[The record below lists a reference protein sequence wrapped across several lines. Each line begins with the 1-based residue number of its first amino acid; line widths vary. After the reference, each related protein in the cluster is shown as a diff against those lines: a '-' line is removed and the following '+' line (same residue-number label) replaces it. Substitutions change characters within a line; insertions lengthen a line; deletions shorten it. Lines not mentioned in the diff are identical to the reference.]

1 SCSLLHSPI
10 SLQNETQL
18 DVELRRWL
26 AFADEKLL
34 EVVTLARALGDP
46 ESVADSL
53 RDNAAA
59 QMARRNSRR
68 TQNDALRARLSA
80 VSEADTRRQ
89 SPFRVRKQ
97 AQQSRFNL
105 PLFPTTVIGSF
116 SADQGSPRCS
126 RATKTRRMDPAAI
139 RSVHRVGNP
148 YRSRSARA

>member
-1 SCSLLHSPI
+1 VDGRNVWRNDFAKSLGLLRKALTKLGTERLWVAPSCSLLHSPI

-59 QMARRNSRR
+59 QMGH
-68 TQNDALRARLSA
+68 
-80 VSEADTRRQ
+80 
-89 SPFRVRKQ
+89 PF
-97 AQQSRFNL
+97 SSS
-105 PLFPTTVIGSF
+105 TIG
-116 SADQGSPRCS
+116 R
-126 RATKTRRMDPAAI
+126 
-139 RSVHRVGNP
+139 
-148 YRSRSARA
+148 